1 MEKRLLGLS
10 VSGTYLTNEGCAAL
24 RAGGVDSVEISD
36 RPQTYPTLDW
46 AAIKAAADA
55 NGIRLNSV
63 HLPFSNREN
72 ISHLDAATRAQTI
85 ATHTAIMKNA
95 AAIGIGIAVLHPS
108 AEPIADADR
117 AQFMAN
123 SKHSLAIMA
132 DYAAAYGMT
141 VAVEDLPRTCLGRNS
156 TEMAELLTADARL
169 RVCFDTNHL
178 LGEPIRD
185 FVRALGDKFI
195 TLHVSDYDFIDER
208 HVYPGEGKIDWIE
221 FMDLLDEV
229 GYKGIF
235 TYETGM
241 AQETKSIRRV
251 RAVTPADVRANYES
265 LVARAPKPVT
275 VGTVETLF

>member
-156 TEMAELLTADARL
+156 AEMAELLTADARL

-275 VGTVETLF
+275 VGTVETLS

>member
-156 TEMAELLTADARL
+156 AEMAELLTADARL

-208 HVYPGEGKIDWIE
+208 HVIPFDGKNDWKGIIEALEQAGYPGDW
-221 FMDLLDEV
+221 
-229 GYKGIF
+229 
-235 TYETGM
+235 TYELKRGW
-241 AQETKSIRRV
+241 
-251 RAVTPADVRANYES
+251 TPEQ
-265 LVARAPKPVT
+265 LVENKRKL
-275 VGTVETLF
+275 EELFG

>member
-72 ISHLDAATRAQTI
+72 ISLLDAATRAQTI

-156 TEMAELLTADARL
+156 AEMAELLTADARL

>member
-85 ATHTAIMKNA
+85 ATHTAIMKDA

-141 VAVEDLPRTCLGRNS
+141 IAVEDLPRTCLGRNS
-156 TEMAELLTADARL
+156 AEMAELLTADARL